1 MISVEIQ
8 NFQSIESA
16 TLEINGFVALVG
28 RSNIG
33 KSAVIR
39 AVHAAITNASGTS
52 FVRHGPECVRRL
64 RGVKT
69 CKCFSRVRMVGD
81 GFDLTWEKGDA
92 VGRYEL
98 NGKSYDAIARG
109 FPDFLAPDWTPVK
122 VGSETMSI
130 QVAPQ
135 WQPLFL
141 LDESGGVVADVLSDV
156 AQLDR
161 INAAVRLVESDR
173 REVMSTLKVREKD
186 RAGLQ
191 IQLNG
196 FQGLD
201 VALEDAAKVDPAI
214 QKAKLRAARLKV
226 ISSYRTRALALYAEM
241 ARLKPVLVLQLPV
254 TVELENQVVQ
264 YRAMAALLRRL
275 LEAALLIESLQG
287 VDDVDDVETEALE
300 GLAAN
305 ARDIV
310 RFCAAYLEIET
321 SIAGLVGVEE
331 VDVPVTGDLTSQAK
345 RVRSMR
351 GFIARLRALKT
362 QYQGLLGVP
371 DVEEPDSKPLEG
383 LWKALQSIRG
393 LRERLA
399 GCEAAVA
406 RLEAELEGLAPEEQ
420 VVQDELANLG
430 VCPVC
435 QRPTGD
441 HGDHR

>member
-1 MISVEIQ
+1 MISVEIH

-16 TLEINGFVALVG
+16 TLQVNGFVALVG

-52 FVRHGPECVRRL
+52 FVRHGAECARRL

-69 CKCFSRVRMVGD
+69 CKCFSRVRLVGD
-81 GFDLTWEKGDA
+81 DFDLTWEKGDA

-98 NGKSYDAIARG
+98 NGKTYDAIARG

-122 VGSETMSI
+122 VGTETMSI

-141 LDESGGVVADVLSDV
+141 LNESGGVVADVLSDV

-186 RAGLQ
+186 RLGLQ
-191 IQLNG
+191 MQVNG

-214 QKAKLRAARLKV
+214 QKAELQAARLKAL
-226 ISSYRTRALALYAEM
+226 SGYRLRAVTLRDEM
-241 ARLKPVLVLQLPV
+241 TLLKPVLSLELPV
-254 TVELENQVVQ
+254 TVELETQVKR
-264 YRAMAALLRRL
+264 YRAMVALLQRMFD
-275 LEAALLIESLQG
+275 AALLIDSLQG
-287 VDDVDDVETEALE
+287 VEDVDDVGTEELE
-300 GLAAN
+300 SLSAN
-305 ARDIV
+305 ARDVV
-310 RFCAAYLEIET
+310 RLCAAYLELEGAL
-321 SIAGLVGVEE
+321 AGLAGVED
-331 VDVPVTGDLTSQAK
+331 VDVPVIGDLTAQAK
-345 RVRSMR
+345 KLRSM
-351 GFIARLRALKT
+351 GSFLKRLRSLKVFYQALV
-362 QYQGLLGVP
+362 GCDGVEIP
-371 DVEEPDSKPLEG
+371 GSEPLEG
-383 LWKALQSIRG
+383 LWVSLQAVQGFRA
-393 LRERLA
+393 RLK
-399 GCEAAVA
+399 GYVSAVA
-406 RLEAELEGLAPEEQ
+406 QLEADLAGLAPEEQ
-420 VVQDELANLG
+420 AIQDELASLG

-435 QRPTGD
+435 QRPTSE
-441 HGDHR
+441 HEVHP